1 MYIARWLA
9 RFTGK
14 MVVVTRILRV
24 DLSHRARSG
33 GRAGIAGSSLL
44 LVVGVTGRHAVG
56 NGEGAERL
64 FEMGWIVLK
73 WIGGRQEA
81 MMDGRC
87 DRSLGRGHLGAGGMF
102 DQESDG
108 RVEQLGEIADACI
121 VCSTRLVLLQL

>member
-1 MYIARWLA
+1 MRGRRRCWSSVLPGGV
-9 RFTGK
+9 RLETVRGQ
-14 MVVVTRILRV
+14 
-24 DLSHRARSG
+24 SG
-33 GRAGIAGSSLL
+33 C
-44 LVVGVTGRHAVG
+44 
-56 NGEGAERL
+56 

-81 MMDGRC
+81 LMDGRC

-121 VCSTRLVLLQL
+121 VCSTRLALLQL